1 MIGYRI
7 YNYFIEGED
16 KLKMKNKIA
25 KIIRIITVPPI
36 MILGLIIIL
45 SSLRTD
51 IFQNKAQI
59 IISILFLVIVPILA
73 YPLQPILPK
82 FKDKGR
88 EGQRE
93 LAFILNIVGYVLV
106 VIIGYFMRV
115 DSNLQFIYN
124 TYLISVILLT
134 IINKVFHIRA
144 SGHAC
149 SATAP
154 LLFLVYFIGFKSI
167 IHCIIIAAGT
177 IWASL
182 TLKRHTKKDI
192 SMGAITCIFAFCCA
206 FILQV

>member
-1 MIGYRI
+1 
-7 YNYFIEGED
+7 
-16 KLKMKNKIA
+16 MKTKIA

-59 IISILFLVIVPILA
+59 IISILFLGILPILA
-73 YPLQPILPK
+73 YPLQPIVPK

-93 LAFILNIVGYVLV
+93 LAFILNIVGYILA

-134 IINKVFHIRA
+134 ILNKGFHIRA

-149 SATAP
+149 SATGP
-154 LLFLVYFIGFKSI
+154 LLFLIYFIGFKAI
-167 IHCIIIAAGT
+167 IPCIIVGYGT

-182 TLKRHTKKDI
+182 TLKRHTKIDI
-192 SMGAITCIFAFCCA
+192 AMGTLTCILAFGCA
-206 FILQV
+206 WLLQTYLIK